1 MIDDRLRQTTEGNS
15 SDALSQDEYFNRMQ
29 QMAKKKQ
36 DALNAA
42 TDTELNAYI
51 KYANQQR
58 NDAMLNANKQKAGLY
73 QAYELQKQRDAELYA
88 NAGLGGAPNR
98 APRSGAAE
106 TSSLMR
112 ELALQNDIAG
122 VNSEERS
129 ALKSL
134 QDMINQ
140 EKQTASAKKLQYEAD
155 YMDTAMAIAEKS
167 EDRRKSAAASFLEY
181 SSDATSVE
189 QLKTVAAILG
199 VDNKTYGDIMKAW
212 AKEQLAAGNKNITND
227 DVKSIFG
234 ENSAEYKSASEQVQ
248 KITEDSLKK
257 EYANL
262 ANSGENVNAWLNN
275 KLADDKLSVETKQS
289 LLMEHTK
296 RSINS
301 GAINSKDKYLE
312 YQSQIL
318 NDKTLTVDQK
328 NELLNELKKS
338 NYNPNS
344 FKGGGFSVKNTD
356 INFEFVKENGKS
368 KNKHDNFSD
377 GQDFKV
383 VVDGKTYWM
392 QGGGM
397 KASYYLDSTL
407 GYYQN
412 VNLNKLAP
420 NSFFM
425 AEDGNLYYFERRNKY
440 NVYKVNDV
448 SKNKREKAGCGD
460 RNAFIEALQSKSKDY
475 DSTKATWGYNSQSAT
490 GSRATSGGGAGG
502 NRLSAKSIAQY

>member
-167 EDRRKSAAASFLEY
+167 EDRRKNAAASFLEY

-212 AKEQLAAGNKNITND
+212 TKEQLAAGNKNITNED
-227 DVKSIFG
+227 IKNIFG
-234 ENSAEYKSASEQVQ
+234 ENSEEYKTASEQVQ
-248 KITEDSLKK
+248 KITNDSLKK

-262 ANSGENVNAWLNN
+262 VNSGENVNAWLNN
-275 KLADDKLSVETKQS
+275 KLADDKLSMETKQS

-328 NELLNELKKS
+328 NELLDELKKS
-338 NYNPNS
+338 NYNPKS
-344 FKGGGFSVKNTD
+344 FKSGAFVVKKGD
-356 INFEFVKENGKS
+356 VQFKFVKENGKD
-368 KNKHDNFSD
+368 KKYDNFEPS
-377 GQDFKV
+377 QDFKV
-383 VVDGKTYWM
+383 VVDGKTYWL
-392 QGGGM
+392 QGGTREHSQSL
-397 KASYYLDSTL
+397 KKPL
-407 GYYQN
+407 GKFKN
-412 VNLNKLAP
+412 IDLSKIEP

-425 AEDGNLYYFERRNKY
+425 AEDGNLYYFEKRNKY
-440 NVYKVNDV
+440 NVYAVNNV
-448 SKNKREKAGCGD
+448 SKKKREKAGCGD

-475 DSTKATWGYNSQSAT
+475 DSTKATWGYSSPSAT
-490 GSRATSGGGAGG
+490 GGGATSGGGAGG

>member
-98 APRSGAAE
+98 APRSGATE

-212 AKEQLAAGNKNITND
+212 AKEQLAAGNKNITNE

-234 ENSAEYKSASEQVQ
+234 ENSEEYKSASEQVQ

-262 ANSGENVNAWLNN
+262 INSGENVNAWLNN
-275 KLADDKLSVETKQS
+275 KLADDKLSMETKQS

-328 NELLNELKKS
+328 NELLDELKKS
-338 NYNPNS
+338 NYNPKS
-344 FKGGGFSVKNTD
+344 FKSGAFVVKKGD
-356 INFEFVKENGKS
+356 VQFKFVKENGKD
-368 KNKHDNFSD
+368 KNHDNFEPS
-377 GQDFKV
+377 QDFKV
-383 VVDGKTYWM
+383 VVDGKTYWL
-392 QGGGM
+392 QGGTREHSQSL
-397 KASYYLDSTL
+397 KKPL
-407 GYYQN
+407 GKFKN
-412 VNLNKLAP
+412 IDLSKIEP

-425 AEDGNLYYFERRNKY
+425 AEDGNLYYFEKRNKY
-440 NVYKVNDV
+440 NVYAVNNV
-448 SKNKREKAGCGD
+448 GKNKREKAGCGD
-460 RNAFIEALQSKSKDY
+460 KNAFIEALQAKSKDY
-475 DSTKATWGYNSQSAT
+475 DNTKATWGYSSPSAT
-490 GSRATSGGGAGG
+490 GSGATSGGGAGG

>member
-212 AKEQLAAGNKNITND
+212 AKEQLAAGNKNITNE

-257 EYANL
+257 EYSNL
-262 ANSGENVNAWLNN
+262 VNSGENVNAWLNN
-275 KLADDKLSVETKQS
+275 KLADDKLSMETKQS

-328 NELLNELKKS
+328 NELLDELKKS
-338 NYNPNS
+338 NYNPKS
-344 FKGGGFSVKNTD
+344 FKSGAFVVKKGD
-356 INFEFVKENGKS
+356 VQFKFVKENGKD
-368 KNKHDNFSD
+368 KKYDNFEPS
-377 GQDFKV
+377 QDFKV
-383 VVDGKTYWM
+383 VVDGKTYWL
-392 QGGGM
+392 QGGTRDHSQSL
-397 KASYYLDSTL
+397 KKPL
-407 GYYQN
+407 GKFKN
-412 VNLNKLAP
+412 IDLSKIEP

-425 AEDGNLYYFERRNKY
+425 AEDGNLYYFEKRNKY

-460 RNAFIEALQSKSKDY
+460 KNAFIEALQAKSKDY
-475 DSTKATWGYNSQSAT
+475 DNTKATWGYSSPSAT
-490 GSRATSGGGAGG
+490 GSGATSGGGAGG

>member
-212 AKEQLAAGNKNITND
+212 AKEQLAAGNKNITNE

-234 ENSAEYKSASEQVQ
+234 ENSEEYKSASEQVQ

-262 ANSGENVNAWLNN
+262 INSGENVNAWLNN
-275 KLADDKLSVETKQS
+275 KLADDKLSMETKQS

-328 NELLNELKKS
+328 NELLDELKKS
-338 NYNPNS
+338 NYNPKS
-344 FKGGGFSVKNTD
+344 FKSGAFVVKKGD
-356 INFEFVKENGKS
+356 VQFKFVKENGKD
-368 KNKHDNFSD
+368 KNHDNFEPS
-377 GQDFKV
+377 QDFKV
-383 VVDGKTYWM
+383 VVDGKTYWL
-392 QGGGM
+392 QGGIREHSQSL
-397 KASYYLDSTL
+397 KKPL
-407 GYYQN
+407 GKFKN
-412 VNLNKLAP
+412 IDLSKIEP

-425 AEDGNLYYFERRNKY
+425 AEDGNLYYFEKRNKY
-440 NVYKVNDV
+440 NVYAVNNV
-448 SKNKREKAGCGD
+448 NKNKREKAGCGD
-460 RNAFIEALQSKSKDY
+460 KNAFIEALQAKSKDY
-475 DSTKATWGYNSQSAT
+475 DNTKATWGYNSQSAT
-490 GSRATSGGGAGG
+490 GSGATSGGGAGG

>member
-212 AKEQLAAGNKNITND
+212 AKEQLAAGNKNITNE

-234 ENSAEYKSASEQVQ
+234 ENSEEYKSASEQVQ

-262 ANSGENVNAWLNN
+262 INSGENVNAWLNN
-275 KLADDKLSVETKQS
+275 KLADDKLSMETKQS

-328 NELLNELKKS
+328 NELLDELKKS
-338 NYNPNS
+338 NYNPKS
-344 FKGGGFSVKNTD
+344 FKSGAFVVKKGD
-356 INFEFVKENGKS
+356 VQFKFVKENGKD
-368 KNKHDNFSD
+368 KNHDNFEPS
-377 GQDFKV
+377 QDFKV
-383 VVDGKTYWM
+383 VVDGKTYWL
-392 QGGGM
+392 QGGTREHSQSL
-397 KASYYLDSTL
+397 KKPL
-407 GYYQN
+407 GKFKN
-412 VNLNKLAP
+412 IDLSKIEP

-425 AEDGNLYYFERRNKY
+425 AEDGNLYYFEKRNKY
-440 NVYKVNDV
+440 NVYAVNNV
-448 SKNKREKAGCGD
+448 GKNKREKAGCGD
-460 RNAFIEALQSKSKDY
+460 KNAFIEALQAKSKDY
-475 DSTKATWGYNSQSAT
+475 DNTKATWGYSSPSAT
-490 GSRATSGGGAGG
+490 GSGATSGGGAGG

>member
-212 AKEQLAAGNKNITND
+212 AKEQLAAGNKNITNE

-234 ENSAEYKSASEQVQ
+234 ENSEEYKTASEQVQ
-248 KITEDSLKK
+248 KITNDSLKK

-328 NELLNELKKS
+328 NELLDELKKS
-338 NYNPNS
+338 NYNPKS
-344 FKGGGFSVKNTD
+344 FKSGAFVVKKGD
-356 INFEFVKENGKS
+356 VQFKFVKENGKD
-368 KNKHDNFSD
+368 KNHDNFEPS
-377 GQDFKV
+377 QDFKV
-383 VVDGKTYWM
+383 VVDGKTYWL
-392 QGGGM
+392 QGGTREHSQSL
-397 KASYYLDSTL
+397 KKPL
-407 GYYQN
+407 GKFKN
-412 VNLNKLAP
+412 IDLSKIEP

-425 AEDGNLYYFERRNKY
+425 AEDGNLYYFEKRNKY
-440 NVYKVNDV
+440 NVYAVNNV
-448 SKNKREKAGCGD
+448 GKNKREKAGCGD
-460 RNAFIEALQSKSKDY
+460 KNAFIEALQAKSKDY
-475 DSTKATWGYNSQSAT
+475 DSTKATWGYSSPSAT
-490 GSRATSGGGAGG
+490 GGGATSGGGAGG

>member
-257 EYANL
+257 EYSNL

-275 KLADDKLSVETKQS
+275 KLADDKLSMETKQS

-328 NELLNELKKS
+328 NELLDELKKS
-338 NYNPNS
+338 NYNPKS
-344 FKGGGFSVKNTD
+344 FKSGAFVVKKGD
-356 INFEFVKENGKS
+356 VQFKFVKENGKD
-368 KNKHDNFSD
+368 KNHDNFEPS
-377 GQDFKV
+377 QDFKV
-383 VVDGKTYWM
+383 VVDGKTYWL
-392 QGGGM
+392 QGGTREHSQSL
-397 KASYYLDSTL
+397 KKPL
-407 GYYQN
+407 GKFKN
-412 VNLNKLAP
+412 IDLNKIEP

-425 AEDGNLYYFERRNKY
+425 AEDGNLYYFEKRNKY
-440 NVYKVNDV
+440 NVYAVNNV
-448 SKNKREKAGCGD
+448 GKNKREKAGCGD
-460 RNAFIEALQSKSKDY
+460 KNAFIEALQAKSKDY
-475 DSTKATWGYNSQSAT
+475 DNTKATWGYSSPSAT
-490 GSRATSGGGAGG
+490 GSGATSGGGAGG

>member
-1 MIDDRLRQTTEGNS
+1 MIDDRLRQTTEGNR

-212 AKEQLAAGNKNITND
+212 AKEQLAAGNKNITNE

-234 ENSAEYKSASEQVQ
+234 ENSEEYKTASEQVQ
-248 KITEDSLKK
+248 KITNDSLKK

-275 KLADDKLSVETKQS
+275 KLADDKLSMETKQS

-328 NELLNELKKS
+328 NELLDELKKS
-338 NYNPNS
+338 NYNPKS
-344 FKGGGFSVKNTD
+344 FKSGAFVVKKGD
-356 INFEFVKENGKS
+356 VQFKFVKENGKD
-368 KNKHDNFSD
+368 KNHDNFEPS
-377 GQDFKV
+377 QDFKV
-383 VVDGKTYWM
+383 VVDGKTYWL
-392 QGGGM
+392 QGGIREHSQSL
-397 KASYYLDSTL
+397 KKPL
-407 GYYQN
+407 GKFKN
-412 VNLNKLAP
+412 IDLSKIEP

-425 AEDGNLYYFERRNKY
+425 AEDGNLYYFEKRNKY
-440 NVYKVNDV
+440 NVYAVNNV
-448 SKNKREKAGCGD
+448 NKNKREKAGCGD
-460 RNAFIEALQSKSKDY
+460 KNAFIEALQSKSKDY
-475 DSTKATWGYNSQSAT
+475 DSTKATWGYSSPSAT
-490 GSRATSGGGAGG
+490 GGGATSGGGAGG

>member
-212 AKEQLAAGNKNITND
+212 AKEQLAAGNKNITNE

-234 ENSAEYKSASEQVQ
+234 ENSEEYKTASEQVQ
-248 KITEDSLKK
+248 KITNDSLKK

-275 KLADDKLSVETKQS
+275 KLADDQLSMETKQS

-328 NELLNELKKS
+328 NELLDELKKS
-338 NYNPNS
+338 NYNPKS
-344 FKGGGFSVKNTD
+344 FKSGAFVVKKGD
-356 INFEFVKENGKS
+356 VQFKFVKENGKD
-368 KNKHDNFSD
+368 KNHDNFEPS
-377 GQDFKV
+377 QDFKV
-383 VVDGKTYWM
+383 VVDGKTYWL
-392 QGGGM
+392 QGGIREHSQSL
-397 KASYYLDSTL
+397 KKPL
-407 GYYQN
+407 GKFKN
-412 VNLNKLAP
+412 IDLSKIEP

-425 AEDGNLYYFERRNKY
+425 AEDGNLYYFEKRNKY
-440 NVYKVNDV
+440 NVYAVNNV
-448 SKNKREKAGCGD
+448 NKNKREKAGCGD
-460 RNAFIEALQSKSKDY
+460 KNAFIEALQAKSKDY
-475 DSTKATWGYNSQSAT
+475 DNTKATWGYNSQSAT
-490 GSRATSGGGAGG
+490 GSGATSGGGAGG

>member
-212 AKEQLAAGNKNITND
+212 AKEQLAAGNKNITNE

-234 ENSAEYKSASEQVQ
+234 ENSEEYKTASEQVQ
-248 KITEDSLKK
+248 KITEGSLKK

-328 NELLNELKKS
+328 NELLDELKKS
-338 NYNPNS
+338 NYNPKS
-344 FKGGGFSVKNTD
+344 FKSGAFVVKKGD
-356 INFEFVKENGKS
+356 VQFKFVKENGKD
-368 KNKHDNFSD
+368 KNHDNFEPS
-377 GQDFKV
+377 QDFKV
-383 VVDGKTYWM
+383 VVDGKTYWL
-392 QGGGM
+392 QGG
-397 KASYYLDSTL
+397 KREHSQSLKKPL
-407 GYYQN
+407 GKFKN
-412 VNLNKLAP
+412 IDLSKIEP

-425 AEDGNLYYFERRNKY
+425 AEDGNLYYFEKRNKY
-440 NVYKVNDV
+440 NVYAVNNV
-448 SKNKREKAGCGD
+448 GKNKRKKAGCGD
-460 RNAFIEALQSKSKDY
+460 KNAFIEALQAKSKDY
-475 DSTKATWGYNSQSAT
+475 DNTKATWGYSSPSAT
-490 GSRATSGGGAGG
+490 GSGATSGGGAGG

>member
-36 DALNAA
+36 DALNAT

-212 AKEQLAAGNKNITND
+212 AKEQLAAGNKNITNE

-328 NELLNELKKS
+328 NELLDELKKS
-338 NYNPNS
+338 NYNPKS
-344 FKGGGFSVKNTD
+344 FKSGAFVVKKGD
-356 INFEFVKENGKS
+356 VQFKFVKENGKD
-368 KNKHDNFSD
+368 KNHDNFEPS
-377 GQDFKV
+377 QDFKV
-383 VVDGKTYWM
+383 VVDGKTYWL
-392 QGGGM
+392 QGGTREHSQSL
-397 KASYYLDSTL
+397 KKPL
-407 GYYQN
+407 GKFKN
-412 VNLNKLAP
+412 IDLSKIEP

-425 AEDGNLYYFERRNKY
+425 AEDGNLYYFEKRNKY
-440 NVYKVNDV
+440 NVYAVNNV
-448 SKNKREKAGCGD
+448 GKNKRKKAGCGD
-460 RNAFIEALQSKSKDY
+460 KNAFIEALQTKSKDY
-475 DSTKATWGYNSQSAT
+475 DNTKATWGYSSPSAT
-490 GSRATSGGGAGG
+490 GSGATSGGGAGG

>member
-212 AKEQLAAGNKNITND
+212 AKEQLAAGNKNITNE

-328 NELLNELKKS
+328 NELLDELKKS
-338 NYNPNS
+338 NYNPKS
-344 FKGGGFSVKNTD
+344 FKSGAFVVKKGD
-356 INFEFVKENGKS
+356 VQFKFVKENGKD
-368 KNKHDNFSD
+368 KNHDNFEPS
-377 GQDFKV
+377 QDFKV
-383 VVDGKTYWM
+383 VVDGKTYWL
-392 QGGGM
+392 QGGTREHSQSL
-397 KASYYLDSTL
+397 KKPL
-407 GYYQN
+407 GKFKN
-412 VNLNKLAP
+412 IDLSKIEP

-425 AEDGNLYYFERRNKY
+425 AEDGNLYYFEKRNKY
-440 NVYKVNDV
+440 NVYAVNNV
-448 SKNKREKAGCGD
+448 GKNKREKAGCGD
-460 RNAFIEALQSKSKDY
+460 KNAFIEALQAKSKDY
-475 DSTKATWGYNSQSAT
+475 DSTKATWGYSSPSAT
-490 GSRATSGGGAGG
+490 GGGATSGGGAGG

>member
-212 AKEQLAAGNKNITND
+212 AKEQLAAGNKNITNE

-234 ENSAEYKSASEQVQ
+234 ENSEEYKTASEQVQ
-248 KITEDSLKK
+248 KITNDSLKK

-275 KLADDKLSVETKQS
+275 KLADDKLSMETKQS

-328 NELLNELKKS
+328 NELLDELKKS
-338 NYNPNS
+338 NYNPKS
-344 FKGGGFSVKNTD
+344 FKSGAFVVKKGD
-356 INFEFVKENGKS
+356 VQFKFVKENGKD
-368 KNKHDNFSD
+368 KKYDNFEPS
-377 GQDFKV
+377 QDFKV
-383 VVDGKTYWM
+383 VVDGKTYWL
-392 QGGGM
+392 QGGTRDHSQSL
-397 KASYYLDSTL
+397 KKPL
-407 GYYQN
+407 GKFKN
-412 VNLNKLAP
+412 IDLSKIEP

-425 AEDGNLYYFERRNKY
+425 AEDGNLYYFEKRNKY

-448 SKNKREKAGCGD
+448 GKNKREKAGCGD
-460 RNAFIEALQSKSKDY
+460 KNAFIEALQAKSKDY
-475 DSTKATWGYNSQSAT
+475 DNTKATWGYSSSSAT
-490 GSRATSGGGAGG
+490 GSRVTSGGGAGG

>member
-98 APRSGAAE
+98 PPRSGAAE

-212 AKEQLAAGNKNITND
+212 AKEQLAAGNKNITNE

-234 ENSAEYKSASEQVQ
+234 ENSEEYKTASEQVQ
-248 KITEDSLKK
+248 KITNDSLKK
-257 EYANL
+257 EYENL

-275 KLADDKLSVETKQS
+275 KLADNKLSMETKQS

-301 GAINSKDKYLE
+301 GAINSKGKYLE

-328 NELLNELKKS
+328 NELLDELKKS
-338 NYNPNS
+338 DYNPKS
-344 FKGGGFSVKNTD
+344 FKSGAFVVKKGD
-356 INFEFVKENGKS
+356 VQFKFVKENGKD
-368 KNKHDNFSD
+368 KKYDNFEPS
-377 GQDFKV
+377 QDFKV

-392 QGGGM
+392 QGGTREHSQSL
-397 KASYYLDSTL
+397 KKPL
-407 GYYQN
+407 GKFKN
-412 VNLNKLAP
+412 IDLSKIEP

-425 AEDGNLYYFERRNKY
+425 AEDGNLYYFEKRNKY

-448 SKNKREKAGCGD
+448 GKKKREKAGCGD

-475 DSTKATWGYNSQSAT
+475 DSTKATWGYSSPSAT
-490 GSRATSGGGAGG
+490 GGGATSGGGAGG

>member
-1 MIDDRLRQTTEGNS
+1 MIDDRLRQTTEGNR

-212 AKEQLAAGNKNITND
+212 AKEQLAAGNKNITNE

-234 ENSAEYKSASEQVQ
+234 ENSEEYKTASEQVQ
-248 KITEDSLKK
+248 KITNDSLKK
-257 EYANL
+257 EYENL

-275 KLADDKLSVETKQS
+275 KLADDKLSMETKQS

-328 NELLNELKKS
+328 NELLDELKKS
-338 NYNPNS
+338 DYNPKS
-344 FKGGGFSVKNTD
+344 FKSGAFVVKKGD
-356 INFEFVKENGKS
+356 VQFKFVKENGKD
-368 KNKHDNFSD
+368 KKYDNFEPS
-377 GQDFKV
+377 QDFKV

-392 QGGGM
+392 QGGTREHSQSL
-397 KASYYLDSTL
+397 KKPL
-407 GYYQN
+407 GKFKN
-412 VNLNKLAP
+412 IDLSKIEP

-425 AEDGNLYYFERRNKY
+425 AEDGNLYYFEKRNKY

-448 SKNKREKAGCGD
+448 GKKKREKAGCGD
-460 RNAFIEALQSKSKDY
+460 RNAFIDALQSKSKDY
-475 DSTKATWGYNSQSAT
+475 DSTKATWGYSSPSAT

>member
-212 AKEQLAAGNKNITND
+212 AKEQLAAGNKNITNE

-234 ENSAEYKSASEQVQ
+234 ENSEEYKTASEQVQ
-248 KITEDSLKK
+248 KITNDSLKK

-275 KLADDKLSVETKQS
+275 KLADDKLSMETKQS

-328 NELLNELKKS
+328 NELLDELKKS
-338 NYNPNS
+338 NYNPKS
-344 FKGGGFSVKNTD
+344 FKSGAFVVKKGD
-356 INFEFVKENGKS
+356 VQFKFVKENGKD
-368 KNKHDNFSD
+368 KNHDNFEPS
-377 GQDFKV
+377 QDFKV
-383 VVDGKTYWM
+383 VVDGKTYWL
-392 QGGGM
+392 QGGIREHSQSL
-397 KASYYLDSTL
+397 KKPL
-407 GYYQN
+407 GKFKN
-412 VNLNKLAP
+412 IDLSKIEP

-425 AEDGNLYYFERRNKY
+425 AEDGNLYYFEKRNKY
-440 NVYKVNDV
+440 NVYAVNNV
-448 SKNKREKAGCGD
+448 NKNKREKAGCGD
-460 RNAFIEALQSKSKDY
+460 KNAFIEALQAKSKDY
-475 DSTKATWGYNSQSAT
+475 DNTKATWGYNSQSAT
-490 GSRATSGGGAGG
+490 GSGATSGGGAGG

>member
-212 AKEQLAAGNKNITND
+212 AKEQLAAGNKNITNE

-234 ENSAEYKSASEQVQ
+234 ENSEEYKTASEQVQ
-248 KITEDSLKK
+248 KITNDSLKK
-257 EYANL
+257 EYENL

-275 KLADDKLSVETKQS
+275 KLADDKLSMETKQS

-328 NELLNELKKS
+328 NELLDELKKS
-338 NYNPNS
+338 EYNPKS
-344 FKGGGFSVKNTD
+344 FKSGAFVVKKGD
-356 INFEFVKENGKS
+356 VQFKFVKENGKD
-368 KNKHDNFSD
+368 KKYDNFEPS
-377 GQDFKV
+377 QDFKV

-392 QGGGM
+392 QGGTREHSQSL
-397 KASYYLDSTL
+397 KKPL
-407 GYYQN
+407 GKFKN
-412 VNLNKLAP
+412 IDLSKIEP

-425 AEDGNLYYFERRNKY
+425 AEDGNLYYFEKRNKY

-448 SKNKREKAGCGD
+448 GKKKREKAGCGD
-460 RNAFIEALQSKSKDY
+460 KNAFIEALQAKSKDY
-475 DSTKATWGYNSQSAT
+475 DNTKATWGYSSPSAT
-490 GSRATSGGGAGG
+490 GGGATSGGGAGG

>member
-1 MIDDRLRQTTEGNS
+1 MIDDRLRQTTEGNR

-212 AKEQLAAGNKNITND
+212 AKEQLAAGNKNITNE

-234 ENSAEYKSASEQVQ
+234 ENSEEYKTASEQVQ
-248 KITEDSLKK
+248 KITNDSLKK

-262 ANSGENVNAWLNN
+262 INSGENVNAWLNN
-275 KLADDKLSVETKQS
+275 KLADDKLSMETKQS

-328 NELLNELKKS
+328 NELLDELKKS
-338 NYNPNS
+338 NYNPKS
-344 FKGGGFSVKNTD
+344 FKSGAFVVKKGD
-356 INFEFVKENGKS
+356 VQFKFVKENGKD
-368 KNKHDNFSD
+368 KNHDNFEPS
-377 GQDFKV
+377 QDFKV
-383 VVDGKTYWM
+383 VVDGKTYWL
-392 QGGGM
+392 QGGTREHSQSL
-397 KASYYLDSTL
+397 KKPL
-407 GYYQN
+407 GKFKN
-412 VNLNKLAP
+412 IDLSKIEP

-425 AEDGNLYYFERRNKY
+425 AEDGNLYYFEKRNKY
-440 NVYKVNDV
+440 NVYAVNNV
-448 SKNKREKAGCGD
+448 GKNKREKAGCGD
-460 RNAFIEALQSKSKDY
+460 KNAFIEALQAKSKDY
-475 DSTKATWGYNSQSAT
+475 DNTKATWGYSSPSAT
-490 GSRATSGGGAGG
+490 GSGATSGGGAGG

>member
-212 AKEQLAAGNKNITND
+212 AKEQLAAGNKNITNE

-234 ENSAEYKSASEQVQ
+234 ENSEEYKTASEQVQ
-248 KITEDSLKK
+248 KITNDSLKK

-275 KLADDKLSVETKQS
+275 KLADDKLSMETKQS

-328 NELLNELKKS
+328 NELLDELKKS
-338 NYNPNS
+338 NYNPKS
-344 FKGGGFSVKNTD
+344 FKSGAFVVKKGD
-356 INFEFVKENGKS
+356 VQFKFVKENGKD
-368 KNKHDNFSD
+368 KNHDNFEPS
-377 GQDFKV
+377 QDFKV
-383 VVDGKTYWM
+383 VVDGKTYWL
-392 QGGGM
+392 QGGTREHSQSL
-397 KASYYLDSTL
+397 KKPL
-407 GYYQN
+407 GKFKN
-412 VNLNKLAP
+412 IDLSKIEP

-425 AEDGNLYYFERRNKY
+425 AEDGNLYYFEKRNKY
-440 NVYKVNDV
+440 NVYAVNNV
-448 SKNKREKAGCGD
+448 GKNKREKAGCGD
-460 RNAFIEALQSKSKDY
+460 KNAFIEALQAKSKDY
-475 DSTKATWGYNSQSAT
+475 DNTKATWGYSSPSAT
-490 GSRATSGGGAGG
+490 GSGATSGGGAGG

>member
-1 MIDDRLRQTTEGNS
+1 MIDDRLRQTTEGNR

-212 AKEQLAAGNKNITND
+212 VKEQLAAGNKNITNE

-234 ENSAEYKSASEQVQ
+234 ENSEEYKTASEQVQ
-248 KITEDSLKK
+248 KITNDSLKK

-328 NELLNELKKS
+328 NELLDELKKS
-338 NYNPNS
+338 NYNPKS
-344 FKGGGFSVKNTD
+344 FKSGAFVVKKGD
-356 INFEFVKENGKS
+356 VQFKFVKENGKD
-368 KNKHDNFSD
+368 KNHDNFEPS
-377 GQDFKV
+377 QDFKV
-383 VVDGKTYWM
+383 VVDGKTYWL
-392 QGGGM
+392 QGGTREHSQSL
-397 KASYYLDSTL
+397 KKPL
-407 GYYQN
+407 GKFKN
-412 VNLNKLAP
+412 IDLSKIEP

-425 AEDGNLYYFERRNKY
+425 AEDGNLYYFEKRNKY
-440 NVYKVNDV
+440 NVYAVNNV

-460 RNAFIEALQSKSKDY
+460 RNAFIEALQAKSKDY
-475 DSTKATWGYNSQSAT
+475 DNTKATWGYSSPSAT

>member
-227 DVKSIFG
+227 DIKSIFG
-234 ENSAEYKSASEQVQ
+234 ENSEEYKSASAQVQ

-275 KLADDKLSVETKQS
+275 KLADDKLSMETKQS

-328 NELLNELKKS
+328 NELLDELKKS
-338 NYNPNS
+338 NYNPKS
-344 FKGGGFSVKNTD
+344 FKSGAFVVKKGD
-356 INFEFVKENGKS
+356 VQFKFVKENGKD
-368 KNKHDNFSD
+368 KNHDNFEPS
-377 GQDFKV
+377 QDFKV
-383 VVDGKTYWM
+383 VVDGKTYWL
-392 QGGGM
+392 QGGTREHSQSL
-397 KASYYLDSTL
+397 KKPL
-407 GYYQN
+407 GKFKN
-412 VNLNKLAP
+412 IDLSKIEP

-425 AEDGNLYYFERRNKY
+425 AEDGNLYYFEKRNKY
-440 NVYKVNDV
+440 NVYAVNNV
-448 SKNKREKAGCGD
+448 NKNKREKAGCGD
-460 RNAFIEALQSKSKDY
+460 KNAFIEALQAKSKDY
-475 DSTKATWGYNSQSAT
+475 DSTKATWGYSSPSAT
-490 GSRATSGGGAGG
+490 GGGATSGGGAGG

>member
-212 AKEQLAAGNKNITND
+212 AKEQLAAGNKNITNED
-227 DVKSIFG
+227 IKNIFG
-234 ENSAEYKSASEQVQ
+234 ENSEEYKTASEQVQ
-248 KITEDSLKK
+248 KITNDSLKK
-257 EYANL
+257 EYENL

-328 NELLNELKKS
+328 NELLDELKKS
-338 NYNPNS
+338 NYNPKS
-344 FKGGGFSVKNTD
+344 FKSGAFVVKKGD
-356 INFEFVKENGKS
+356 VQFKFVKENGKD
-368 KNKHDNFSD
+368 KNHDNFEPS
-377 GQDFKV
+377 QDFKV
-383 VVDGKTYWM
+383 VVDGKTYWL
-392 QGGGM
+392 QGGTREHSQSL
-397 KASYYLDSTL
+397 KKPL
-407 GYYQN
+407 GKFKN
-412 VNLNKLAP
+412 IDLSKIEP

-425 AEDGNLYYFERRNKY
+425 AEDGNLYYFEKRNKY
-440 NVYKVNDV
+440 NVYAVNNV
-448 SKNKREKAGCGD
+448 GKNKREKAGCGD
-460 RNAFIEALQSKSKDY
+460 KNAFIEALQAKSKDY
-475 DSTKATWGYNSQSAT
+475 DNTKATWGYSSPSAT

>member
-1 MIDDRLRQTTEGNS
+1 MIDDRLRQTTEGNR

-212 AKEQLAAGNKNITND
+212 AKEQLAAGNKNITNE

-234 ENSAEYKSASEQVQ
+234 ENSEEYKTASEQVQ
-248 KITEDSLKK
+248 KITNDSLKK

-275 KLADDKLSVETKQS
+275 KLADDKLSMETKQS

-301 GAINSKDKYLE
+301 GAINSKNKYLE

-328 NELLNELKKS
+328 NELLDELKKS
-338 NYNPNS
+338 DYNPKS
-344 FKGGGFSVKNTD
+344 FKSGAFVVKKGD
-356 INFEFVKENGKS
+356 VQFKFVKENGKD
-368 KNKHDNFSD
+368 KKYDNFEPS
-377 GQDFKV
+377 QDFKV

-392 QGGGM
+392 QGGTREHSQSL
-397 KASYYLDSTL
+397 KKPL
-407 GYYQN
+407 GKFKN
-412 VNLNKLAP
+412 IDLSKIEP

-425 AEDGNLYYFERRNKY
+425 AEDGNLYYFEKRNKY

-448 SKNKREKAGCGD
+448 GKKKREKAGCGD

-475 DSTKATWGYNSQSAT
+475 DSTKATWGYSSPSAT
-490 GSRATSGGGAGG
+490 GSGATSGGGAGG

>member
-212 AKEQLAAGNKNITND
+212 AKEQLAAGNKNITNE

-234 ENSAEYKSASEQVQ
+234 ENSEEYKTASEQVQ
-248 KITEDSLKK
+248 KITNDSLKK
-257 EYANL
+257 EYENL

-328 NELLNELKKS
+328 NELLDELKKS
-338 NYNPNS
+338 NYNPKS
-344 FKGGGFSVKNTD
+344 FKGGAFVVKKGD
-356 INFEFVKENGKS
+356 VQFKFVKENGKD
-368 KNKHDNFSD
+368 KKYDNFEPS
-377 GQDFKV
+377 QDFKV

-392 QGGGM
+392 QGGTREHSQSL
-397 KASYYLDSTL
+397 KKPL
-407 GYYQN
+407 GKFKN
-412 VNLNKLAP
+412 IDLSKIEP

-425 AEDGNLYYFERRNKY
+425 AEDGNLYYFEKRNKY

-448 SKNKREKAGCGD
+448 GKNKREKAGCGD
-460 RNAFIEALQSKSKDY
+460 KNAFIEALQAKSKDY
-475 DSTKATWGYNSQSAT
+475 DNTKATWGYSSPSAT
-490 GSRATSGGGAGG
+490 GGGATSGGGAGG

>member
-212 AKEQLAAGNKNITND
+212 AKEQLAAGNKNITNE

-234 ENSAEYKSASEQVQ
+234 ENSEEYKTASEQVQ
-248 KITEDSLKK
+248 KITNDSLKK
-257 EYANL
+257 EYENL

-275 KLADDKLSVETKQS
+275 KLADDKLSMETKQS

-328 NELLNELKKS
+328 NELLDELKK
-338 NYNPNS
+338 NDYNPKS
-344 FKGGGFSVKNTD
+344 FKSGAFVVKKGD
-356 INFEFVKENGKS
+356 VQFKFVKENGKD
-368 KNKHDNFSD
+368 KEYDNFEPS
-377 GQDFKV
+377 QDFKV

-392 QGGGM
+392 QGGTREHSQSL
-397 KASYYLDSTL
+397 KKPL
-407 GYYQN
+407 GKFKN
-412 VNLNKLAP
+412 IDLSKIEP

-425 AEDGNLYYFERRNKY
+425 AEDGNLYYFEKRNKY
-440 NVYKVNDV
+440 NVYKVNNV
-448 SKNKREKAGCGD
+448 KKKKREKAGCGD
-460 RNAFIEALQSKSKDY
+460 KNAFIEALQAKSKDY
-475 DSTKATWGYNSQSAT
+475 DNTKATWGYSSPSAT
-490 GSRATSGGGAGG
+490 GSGATSGGGAGG

>member
-15 SDALSQDEYFNRMQ
+15 SDDLSQDEYFNRMQ

-227 DVKSIFG
+227 DIKSIFG
-234 ENSAEYKSASEQVQ
+234 ENSEEYKSASEQVQ

-275 KLADDKLSVETKQS
+275 KLADDKLSMETKQS

-301 GAINSKDKYLE
+301 GAINSKDKYLD
-312 YQSQIL
+312 YQNQIL

-328 NELLNELKKS
+328 NELLDELKKS
-338 NYNPNS
+338 NYNPKS
-344 FKGGGFSVKNTD
+344 FKSGAFVVKKGD
-356 INFEFVKENGKS
+356 VQFKFVKENGKD
-368 KNKHDNFSD
+368 KNHDNFEPS
-377 GQDFKV
+377 QDFKV
-383 VVDGKTYWM
+383 VVDGKTYWL
-392 QGGGM
+392 QGGTREHSQSL
-397 KASYYLDSTL
+397 KKPL
-407 GYYQN
+407 GKFKN
-412 VNLNKLAP
+412 IDLSKIEP

-425 AEDGNLYYFERRNKY
+425 AEDGNLYYFEKRNKY
-440 NVYKVNDV
+440 NVYAVNNV

-460 RNAFIEALQSKSKDY
+460 KNAFIEALQAKSKDY
-475 DSTKATWGYNSQSAT
+475 DNTKATWGYSSPSAT
-490 GSRATSGGGAGG
+490 GSGATSGGGAGG

>member
-212 AKEQLAAGNKNITND
+212 AKEQLAAGNKNITNE

-234 ENSAEYKSASEQVQ
+234 ENSEEYKSASEQVQ

-262 ANSGENVNAWLNN
+262 INSGENVNAWLNN
-275 KLADDKLSVETKQS
+275 KLADDKLSMETKQS

-328 NELLNELKKS
+328 NELLDELKKS
-338 NYNPNS
+338 NYNPKS
-344 FKGGGFSVKNTD
+344 FKSGAFVVKKGD
-356 INFEFVKENGKS
+356 VQFKFVKENGKD
-368 KNKHDNFSD
+368 KNHDNFEPS
-377 GQDFKV
+377 QDFKV
-383 VVDGKTYWM
+383 VVDGKTYWL
-392 QGGGM
+392 QGGIREHSQSL
-397 KASYYLDSTL
+397 KKPL
-407 GYYQN
+407 GKFKN
-412 VNLNKLAP
+412 IDLSKIEP

-425 AEDGNLYYFERRNKY
+425 AEDGNLYYFEKRNKY
-440 NVYKVNDV
+440 NVYAVNNV
-448 SKNKREKAGCGD
+448 NKNKREKAGCGD
-460 RNAFIEALQSKSKDY
+460 KNAFIDALQAKSKDY
-475 DSTKATWGYNSQSAT
+475 DNTKATWGYNSQSAT
-490 GSRATSGGGAGG
+490 GSGATSGGGAGG

>member
-212 AKEQLAAGNKNITND
+212 AKEQLAAGNKNITNE

-234 ENSAEYKSASEQVQ
+234 ENSEEYKTASEQVQ
-248 KITEDSLKK
+248 KITNDSLKK

-275 KLADDKLSVETKQS
+275 KLADDKLSMETKQS

-328 NELLNELKKS
+328 NELLDELKKS
-338 NYNPNS
+338 DYNPKS
-344 FKGGGFSVKNTD
+344 FKSGAFVIKKGDVQFK
-356 INFEFVKENGKS
+356 FVKENGKD
-368 KNKHDNFSD
+368 KKYDNFEPS
-377 GQDFKV
+377 QDFKV
-383 VVDGKTYWM
+383 VVDGKTYWL
-392 QGGGM
+392 QGGTREHSQSL
-397 KASYYLDSTL
+397 KKPL
-407 GYYQN
+407 GKFKN
-412 VNLNKLAP
+412 IDLSKIEP

-425 AEDGNLYYFERRNKY
+425 AEDGNLYYFEKRNKY
-440 NVYKVNDV
+440 NVYAVNNV
-448 SKNKREKAGCGD
+448 SKKKREKAGCGD

-475 DSTKATWGYNSQSAT
+475 DNTKATWGYSSPSAT
-490 GSRATSGGGAGG
+490 GGGATSGGGAGG

>member
-140 EKQTASAKKLQYEAD
+140 EKQTASAKKLPYEAD

-212 AKEQLAAGNKNITND
+212 AKEQLAAGNKNITNE

-234 ENSAEYKSASEQVQ
+234 ENSEEYKTASEQVQ
-248 KITEDSLKK
+248 KITNDSLKK

-262 ANSGENVNAWLNN
+262 INSGENVNAWLNN
-275 KLADDKLSVETKQS
+275 KLADDKLSMETKQS

-328 NELLNELKKS
+328 NELLDELKKS
-338 NYNPNS
+338 NYNPKS
-344 FKGGGFSVKNTD
+344 FKSGAFVVKKGD
-356 INFEFVKENGKS
+356 VQFKFVKENGKD
-368 KNKHDNFSD
+368 KNHDNFEPS
-377 GQDFKV
+377 QDFKV
-383 VVDGKTYWM
+383 VVDGKTYWL
-392 QGGGM
+392 QGGIREHSQSL
-397 KASYYLDSTL
+397 KKPL
-407 GYYQN
+407 GKFKN
-412 VNLNKLAP
+412 IDLSKIEP

-425 AEDGNLYYFERRNKY
+425 AEDGNLYYFEKRNKY
-440 NVYKVNDV
+440 NVYAVNNV
-448 SKNKREKAGCGD
+448 NKNKREKAGCGD
-460 RNAFIEALQSKSKDY
+460 KNAFIEALQAKSKDY
-475 DSTKATWGYNSQSAT
+475 DNTKATWGYNSQSAT
-490 GSRATSGGGAGG
+490 GSGATSGGGAGG

>member
-212 AKEQLAAGNKNITND
+212 AKEQLAAGNKNITNE

-234 ENSAEYKSASEQVQ
+234 ENSEEYKTASEQVQ
-248 KITEDSLKK
+248 KITNDSLKK

-275 KLADDKLSVETKQS
+275 KLADDKLSMETKQS

-328 NELLNELKKS
+328 NELLDELKKS
-338 NYNPNS
+338 DYNPKS
-344 FKGGGFSVKNTD
+344 FKSGAFVVKKGD
-356 INFEFVKENGKS
+356 VQFKFVKENGKD
-368 KNKHDNFSD
+368 KKYDNFEPS
-377 GQDFKV
+377 QDFKV

-392 QGGGM
+392 QGGTREHSQSL
-397 KASYYLDSTL
+397 KKPL
-407 GYYQN
+407 GKFKN
-412 VNLNKLAP
+412 IDLSKIEP

-425 AEDGNLYYFERRNKY
+425 AEDGNLYYFEKRNKY

-448 SKNKREKAGCGD
+448 GKKKREKAGCGD

-475 DSTKATWGYNSQSAT
+475 DSTKATWGYSSPSAT
-490 GSRATSGGGAGG
+490 GGGATSGGGAGG

>member
-1 MIDDRLRQTTEGNS
+1 MIDDRLRQTTEGNR

-212 AKEQLAAGNKNITND
+212 AKEQLAAGNKNITNE

-234 ENSAEYKSASEQVQ
+234 ENSEEYKTASEQVQ

-328 NELLNELKKS
+328 NELLDELKKS
-338 NYNPNS
+338 DYNPKS
-344 FKGGGFSVKNTD
+344 FKSGAFVVKKGD
-356 INFEFVKENGKS
+356 VQFKFVKENGKD
-368 KNKHDNFSD
+368 KKYDNFEPS
-377 GQDFKV
+377 QDFKV
-383 VVDGKTYWM
+383 VVDGKTYWL
-392 QGGGM
+392 QGGTREHSQSL
-397 KASYYLDSTL
+397 KKPL
-407 GYYQN
+407 GKFKN
-412 VNLNKLAP
+412 IDLSKIEP

-425 AEDGNLYYFERRNKY
+425 AEDGNLYYFEKRNKY
-440 NVYKVNDV
+440 NVYAVNNV
-448 SKNKREKAGCGD
+448 SKKKREKAGCGD

-475 DSTKATWGYNSQSAT
+475 DSTKATWGYSSPSAT
-490 GSRATSGGGAGG
+490 GGGATSGGGAGG

>member
-212 AKEQLAAGNKNITND
+212 AKEQLAAGNKNITNE

-234 ENSAEYKSASEQVQ
+234 ENSEEYKTASEQVQ
-248 KITEDSLKK
+248 KITNDSLKK
-257 EYANL
+257 EYENL

-275 KLADDKLSVETKQS
+275 KLADDKLSMETKQS

-301 GAINSKDKYLE
+301 GAINSKGKYLE

-328 NELLNELKKS
+328 NELLDELKKS
-338 NYNPNS
+338 DYNPKS
-344 FKGGGFSVKNTD
+344 FKSGAFVVKKGD
-356 INFEFVKENGKS
+356 VQFKFVKENGKD
-368 KNKHDNFSD
+368 KKYDNFEPS
-377 GQDFKV
+377 QDFKV
-383 VVDGKTYWM
+383 VVDGKTYWL
-392 QGGGM
+392 QGGTREHSQSL
-397 KASYYLDSTL
+397 KKPL
-407 GYYQN
+407 GKFKN
-412 VNLNKLAP
+412 IDLSKIEP

-425 AEDGNLYYFERRNKY
+425 AEDGNLYYFEKRNKY
-440 NVYKVNDV
+440 NVYAVNNV
-448 SKNKREKAGCGD
+448 GKNKREKAGCGD
-460 RNAFIEALQSKSKDY
+460 KNAFIEALQAKSKDY
-475 DSTKATWGYNSQSAT
+475 DNTKATWGYNSPSAT

>member
-212 AKEQLAAGNKNITND
+212 TKEQLAAGNKNITNED
-227 DVKSIFG
+227 IKNIFG
-234 ENSAEYKSASEQVQ
+234 ENSEEYKTASEQVQ
-248 KITEDSLKK
+248 KITNDSLKK

-262 ANSGENVNAWLNN
+262 VNSGENVNAWLNN
-275 KLADDKLSVETKQS
+275 KLADDKLSMETKQS

-328 NELLNELKKS
+328 NELLDELKKS
-338 NYNPNS
+338 NYNPKS
-344 FKGGGFSVKNTD
+344 FKSGAFVVKKGD
-356 INFEFVKENGKS
+356 VQFKFVKENGKD
-368 KNKHDNFSD
+368 KNHDNFEPS
-377 GQDFKV
+377 QDFKV
-383 VVDGKTYWM
+383 VVDGKTYWL
-392 QGGGM
+392 QGGTREHSQSL
-397 KASYYLDSTL
+397 KKPL
-407 GYYQN
+407 GKFKN
-412 VNLNKLAP
+412 IDLSKIEP

-425 AEDGNLYYFERRNKY
+425 AEDGNLYYFEKRNKY
-440 NVYKVNDV
+440 NVYAVNNV
-448 SKNKREKAGCGD
+448 GKNKREKAGCGD
-460 RNAFIEALQSKSKDY
+460 KNAFIEALQAKSKDY
-475 DSTKATWGYNSQSAT
+475 DNTKATWGYSSPSAT
-490 GSRATSGGGAGG
+490 GSGATSGGGAGG

>member
-262 ANSGENVNAWLNN
+262 INSGENVNAWLNN

-328 NELLNELKKS
+328 NELLDELKKS
-338 NYNPNS
+338 NYNPKS
-344 FKGGGFSVKNTD
+344 FKSGAFVVKKGD
-356 INFEFVKENGKS
+356 VQFKFVKENGKD
-368 KNKHDNFSD
+368 KNHDNFEPS
-377 GQDFKV
+377 QDFKV
-383 VVDGKTYWM
+383 VVDGKTYWL
-392 QGGGM
+392 QGGTREHSQSL
-397 KASYYLDSTL
+397 KKPL
-407 GYYQN
+407 GKFKN
-412 VNLNKLAP
+412 IDLSKIEP

-425 AEDGNLYYFERRNKY
+425 AEDGNLYYFEKRNKY
-440 NVYKVNDV
+440 NVYAVNNV
-448 SKNKREKAGCGD
+448 NKNKREKAGCGD
-460 RNAFIEALQSKSKDY
+460 RNAFIEALQAKSKDY
-475 DSTKATWGYNSQSAT
+475 DNTKATWGYNSQSAT
-490 GSRATSGGGAGG
+490 GGGATSGGGAGG

>member
-257 EYANL
+257 EYSNL

-275 KLADDKLSVETKQS
+275 KLADDKLSMETKQS

-328 NELLNELKKS
+328 NELLDELKKN
-338 NYNPNS
+338 NYNPKS
-344 FKGGGFSVKNTD
+344 FKSGAFVVKKGD
-356 INFEFVKENGKS
+356 VQFKFVKENGKD
-368 KNKHDNFSD
+368 KNHDNFEPS
-377 GQDFKV
+377 QDFKV
-383 VVDGKTYWM
+383 VVDGKTYWL
-392 QGGGM
+392 QGGTREHSQSL
-397 KASYYLDSTL
+397 KKPL
-407 GYYQN
+407 GKFKN
-412 VNLNKLAP
+412 IDLSKIEP

-425 AEDGNLYYFERRNKY
+425 AEDGNLYYFEKRNKY
-440 NVYKVNDV
+440 NVYAVNNV
-448 SKNKREKAGCGD
+448 GKNKREKAGCGD
-460 RNAFIEALQSKSKDY
+460 KNAFIEALQAKSKDY
-475 DSTKATWGYNSQSAT
+475 DNTKATWGYSSPSAT
-490 GSRATSGGGAGG
+490 GSGATSGGGAGG

>member
-212 AKEQLAAGNKNITND
+212 AKEQLAAGNKNITNE

-234 ENSAEYKSASEQVQ
+234 ENSEEYKTASEQVQ
-248 KITEDSLKK
+248 KITNDSLKK

-275 KLADDKLSVETKQS
+275 KLADDKLSMETKQS

-328 NELLNELKKS
+328 NELLDELKKS
-338 NYNPNS
+338 NYNPKS
-344 FKGGGFSVKNTD
+344 FKSGAFVVKKGD
-356 INFEFVKENGKS
+356 VQFKFVKENGKD
-368 KNKHDNFSD
+368 KKYDNFEPS
-377 GQDFKV
+377 QDFKV
-383 VVDGKTYWM
+383 VVDGKTYWL
-392 QGGGM
+392 QGGTRDHSQSL
-397 KASYYLDSTL
+397 KKPL
-407 GYYQN
+407 GKFKN
-412 VNLNKLAP
+412 IDLSKIEP

-425 AEDGNLYYFERRNKY
+425 AEDGNLYYFEKRNKY

-448 SKNKREKAGCGD
+448 GKNKREKAGCGD
-460 RNAFIEALQSKSKDY
+460 KNAFIEALQAKSKDY
-475 DSTKATWGYNSQSAT
+475 DNTKATWGYSSPSAT
-490 GSRATSGGGAGG
+490 GGGATSGGGAGG

>member
-112 ELALQNDIAG
+112 ELALQNNIAG

-212 AKEQLAAGNKNITND
+212 AKEQLAAGNKNITNE

-234 ENSAEYKSASEQVQ
+234 ENSEEYKTASEQVQ
-248 KITEDSLKK
+248 KITNDSLKK
-257 EYANL
+257 EYENL

-328 NELLNELKKS
+328 NELLDELKK
-338 NYNPNS
+338 NDYNPKS
-344 FKGGGFSVKNTD
+344 FKSGAFVVKKGD
-356 INFEFVKENGKS
+356 VQFKFVKENGKD
-368 KNKHDNFSD
+368 KKYDNFEPS
-377 GQDFKV
+377 QDFKV

-392 QGGGM
+392 QGGTREHSQSL
-397 KASYYLDSTL
+397 KKPL
-407 GYYQN
+407 GKFKN
-412 VNLNKLAP
+412 IDLSKIEP

-425 AEDGNLYYFERRNKY
+425 AEDGNLYYFEKRNKY